1 MKHDIKDIY
10 FLFIR
15 SLLEQSATVWHRSLS
30 QQNISD
36 LQRVQKSAMKII
48 LGNKYKGYKKSLLEL
63 NILSLSE
70 RREQLCLEFAI
81 KCTKNPRTKSMFPE
95 NKKTHNMLT
104 RKPDKYIV
112 QHANTKR
119 LQNSSIIYMQH
130 LLNEHAQNV

>member
-1 MKHDIKDIY
+1 
-10 FLFIR
+10 
-15 SLLEQSATVWHRSLS
+15 
-30 QQNISD
+30 
-36 LQRVQKSAMKII
+36 
-48 LGNKYKGYKKSLLEL
+48 
-63 NILSLSE
+63 
-70 RREQLCLEFAI
+70 
-81 KCTKNPRTKSMFPE
+81 MFPE